1 MAQDGSERGAV
12 VRDLLANAMS
22 EISANR
28 RVLGIAMGVV
38 GACFWGVS
46 GVFVSFLTSNYSVEP
61 AWLGCLRVLAGGIVF
76 CTICLALQRERLFGL
91 LSDRR
96 AMVGTALFA
105 VLGIALYQ
113 IVYIVAIRATNA
125 GTESLI
131 NQVSLVYMMVYTCV
145 RERHAP
151 KCGEL
156 LALALAL
163 AGVWF
168 IATKGDPSSL
178 ALAAG
183 GIAWCLFDS
192 VLGFLHNALP
202 LYALSRY
209 GSLAVNAVGMTLGGI
224 MLLPVAHPWS
234 GLPVLDACGWGAVA
248 GTTICGAILGYLLAM
263 QGLKEAGPMLGSLLL
278 VFVPIVATL
287 ASAVFLGSAIT
298 AFDLFGLVCIVGMMV
313 VMSLGKR

>member
-1 MAQDGSERGAV
+1 MKG
-12 VRDLLANAMS
+12 LIANVIS
-22 EISANR
+22 EISASR

-38 GACFWGVS
+38 GACFWGIS
-46 GVFVSFLTSNYSVEP
+46 GVFVSFLTSNYNVEP

-76 CTICLALQRERLFGL
+76 CAICLTLQRERLGGL
-91 LSDRR
+91 VRDRR
-96 AMVGTALFA
+96 AMVGTMLFA
-105 VLGIALYQ
+105 ALGIALYQ

-131 NQVSLVYMMVYTCV
+131 NQVSLVYMMVFTCV

-151 KCGEL
+151 KRVEV

-178 ALAAG
+178 ALAVG
-183 GIAWCLFDS
+183 GIAWCLLDS

-224 MLLPVAHPWS
+224 MLLPIAQPWC
-234 GLPVLDACGWGAVA
+234 GLPALDACGWGAVA

-287 ASAVFLGSAIT
+287 ASAVFLGNAIT
-298 AFDLFGLVCIVGMMV
+298 VFDLIGLACIVGMMV